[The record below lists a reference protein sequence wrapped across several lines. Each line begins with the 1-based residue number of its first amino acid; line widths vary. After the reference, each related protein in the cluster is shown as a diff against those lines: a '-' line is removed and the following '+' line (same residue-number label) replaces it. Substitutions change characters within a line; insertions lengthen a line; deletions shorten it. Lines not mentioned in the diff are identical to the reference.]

1 MKPVMQTDIQMA
13 DNTTA
18 GREVDPKRKMF
29 FDNLGL
35 VNYVVN
41 KIGVPLSRGSAAL
54 ERTDLV
60 QFGIIGLLDAIE
72 RYDSKRD
79 VQFQTYAVSRIKGSI
94 QDELR
99 KLDWVPRSVRRSERE
114 ADLFIQRAEQEGN
127 QHLSA
132 GEIAKRLSLSL
143 EDYSAML
150 QRVRELS
157 GESGGSNDYDS
168 ALTSLRADESDD
180 PSKIINQK
188 QQRNALVDA
197 VEHLPER
204 ERLVVL
210 LYYYEELTFK
220 EIASVLRI
228 SESRVFQ
235 IHTSVLRGLRH
246 ELKDAL

>member
-1 MKPVMQTDIQMA
+1 MQTDIHIE
-13 DNTTA
+13 DNVTA
-18 GREVDPKRKMF
+18 GSKVDPKRKMF
-29 FDNLGL
+29 YDNLGL

-41 KIGVPLSRGSAAL
+41 KIGVPSSRNSAVL
-54 ERTDLV
+54 EKTDLV

-72 RYDSKRD
+72 RYDSRRS
-79 VQFQTYAVSRIKGSI
+79 VQFQTYAVSRIKGTI

-99 KLDWVPRSVRRSERE
+99 KLDWVPRSVRKSDRE
-114 ADLFIQRAEQEGN
+114 ADFLIQRAEQKGN
-127 QHLSA
+127 QHMSA

-150 QRVRELS
+150 QRVKTLS
-157 GESGGSNDYDS
+157 GESVSSSDYDS
-168 ALTSLRADESDD
+168 TLASLHTDESDD
-180 PSKIINQK
+180 PSEIMNHK

-197 VEHLPER
+197 VEHLSER

-235 IHTSVLRGLRH
+235 IHTSVLKALRH
-246 ELKDAL
+246 ELKDVI